1 LIRAVLLGIFYAVM
15 IPLVAIIGF
24 PWTFI
29 SGRVDRLYQMAMI
42 ATAFGMRLIG
52 VEVNI
57 LGREKLDAKG
67 TYIYMCNHVSNL
79 DPPIVVPSIPRRTS
93 VMVKKELFRIP
104 ILSKAMLMASFVP
117 VDRRNREAAI
127 ASIDAAVDVLKQGV
141 NITIFPEGTRS
152 PDGKLLPFK
161 KGPFHLRKQGAGR
174 PNDDLRHGK
183 TDVKRQHEDKR
194 RPDDADFSHPHPP
207 CKLSEQG
214 RIDGGSPRSDRKRI
228 AARDALA
235 RT

>member
-1 LIRAVLLGIFYAVM
+1 LIRALLLGFYYAVM
-15 IPLVAIIGF
+15 IPIVALVGF

-29 SGRVDRLYQMAMI
+29 SGRVDRLYQMAMA
-42 ATAFGMRLIG
+42 ATYSGMRLIG
-52 VEVNI
+52 VEVTVV
-57 LGREKLDAKG
+57 GRENFDPNG

-127 ASIDAAVDVLKQGV
+127 ASIESAVNVLKQGV

-152 PDGKLLPFK
+152 PDGKLLSFK
-161 KGPFHLRKQGAGR
+161 KGPFHLAFESKAPIIPMTIFGTEKLMSKGSMKIKGGGATLVFHSPIFPSNYENREELMAAVRAQIAQGLPAE
-174 PNDDLRHGK
+174 LR
-183 TDVKRQHEDKR
+183 
-194 RPDDADFSHPHPP
+194 
-207 CKLSEQG
+207 
-214 RIDGGSPRSDRKRI
+214 
-228 AARDALA
+228 
-235 RT
+235 